1 MGRFIFPLLINRA
14 QRAFEFPIFFCLAR
28 VTYLLADSGQASVR
42 LRGIWSET
50 YGLAETP
57 FGFPQPLIEE
67 VSLSERFVGLTQLCP
82 AFFIRTG
89 VIRCA
94 EFYFTFVMRRQLLV
108 TAKFGVGTSQ
118 NMIGIR
124 MPGLQVRHQPVG

>member
-1 MGRFIFPLLINRA
+1 ML
-14 QRAFEFPIFFCLAR
+14 
-28 VTYLLADSGQASVR
+28 
-42 LRGIWSET
+42 LRGIWSQT

-94 EFYFTFVMRRQLLV
+94 EFYFTFVCGASSL
-108 TAKFGVGTSQ
+108 
-118 NMIGIR
+118 
-124 MPGLQVRHQPVG
+124 